1 MGLPPCLQAL
11 HPGIPDETSAT
22 RSIIRSFHVTMISRE
37 RLRQLRYHYDVL
49 GNVGLM
55 FDSLLR
61 SNAPNQPRDNFSILP
76 FPTSTKSRDLKKRE
90 DKNFQ
95 AELTRGT
102 VVATDPRPEPSSRTD
117 YNYVEQLRLR
127 LLGFRKPSA
136 YASCSIFFCVFFLQ
150 SSVGRNGVPSRL
162 LSRSAVFLSHFT
174 RRRFRATVVTAFAR
188 FRAMIRVESP
198 PGGGGA

>member
-136 YASCSIFFCVFFLQ
+136 YASCSIFFLC
-150 SSVGRNGVPSRL
+150 
-162 LSRSAVFLSHFT
+162 FLSSIISRQKRRPVPFT
-174 RRRFRATVVTAFAR
+174 FSFGRFPFAFYAPAVPR
-188 FRAMIRVESP
+188 HGRDRVCAFP
-198 PGGGGA
+198 RDDPR